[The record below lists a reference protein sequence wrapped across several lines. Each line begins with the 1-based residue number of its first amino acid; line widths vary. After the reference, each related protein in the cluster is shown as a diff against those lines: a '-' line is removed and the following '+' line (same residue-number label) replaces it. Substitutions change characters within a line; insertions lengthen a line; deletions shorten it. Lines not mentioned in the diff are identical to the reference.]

1 MTEEKI
7 ELRSLEIEE
16 IDELL
21 EIERVSFPT
30 PWSREA
36 FLSELLQNTLAH
48 YFGCWRGDKLIGYA
62 GMWLIIDEAHITN
75 VAVHPDFR
83 NQKVGEMIMRYL
95 IATALSKGAFKMTLE
110 VRPSN
115 FSAQALYKRLGFESV
130 GRRKGYYTDTN
141 EDAIIMWMDLDK
153 TQAEA

>member
-1 MTEEKI
+1 MTEEI
-7 ELRSLEIEE
+7 TQIRPLQIEE

-21 EIERVSFPT
+21 EIEQMSFST

-36 FLSELLQNTLAH
+36 FLSELLQNNLAH

-83 NQKVGEMIMRYL
+83 NQRIGELIMRYL
-95 IATALSKGAFKMTLE
+95 IAVALSNGAYKMTLE

-115 FSAQALYKRLGFESV
+115 LSAQTLYKRLGFESV

-141 EDAIIMWMDLDK
+141 EDAIIMWMDLVK
-153 TQAEA
+153 EE